1 MKILKQLSIILS
13 IWALGEYISSLISS
27 IIIIPGSIMGMLL
40 LFIFL
45 KTKIIKLEK
54 IEDISDFFLKNIG
67 IFFIPPGV
75 GLIASWGIIKQNGLV
90 LILTTVISTI
100 AVIATTGIVVDKL
113 VLLKKKDNSN
123 ENVESS
129 SKGII
134 EEGDYV

>member
-40 LFIFL
+40 LFMFL

-113 VLLKKKDNSN
+113 VLLKKKDETK
-123 ENVESS
+123 ENVEDTI
-129 SKGII
+129 G
-134 EEGDYV
+134 EENYV

>member
-113 VLLKKKDNSN
+113 VLLKKKDETK
-123 ENVESS
+123 ENVEDTI
-129 SKGII
+129 G
-134 EEGDYV
+134 EENYV

>member
-113 VLLKKKDNSN
+113 VLLKKKDETK
-123 ENVESS
+123 ENLEDNI
-129 SKGII
+129 G
-134 EEGDYV
+134 EENYV